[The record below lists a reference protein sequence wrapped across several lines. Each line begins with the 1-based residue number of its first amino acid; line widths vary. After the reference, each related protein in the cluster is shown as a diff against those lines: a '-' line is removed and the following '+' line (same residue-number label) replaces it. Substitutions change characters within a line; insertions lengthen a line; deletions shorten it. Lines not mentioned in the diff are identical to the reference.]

1 MSPAT
6 SSAAAPPTGRRAGLR
21 TVLYVLI
28 ALLGLPLSG
37 SMLLGMFGAQDQDP
51 VYTLLR
57 AQGMGDL
64 TFWISL
70 GVGFAIFLTDMWL
83 DAYNGRYA
91 DDLYAI
97 LKDVSESVKAGTS
110 VEGAVQKAVGWKR
123 SPAARAMQQALA
135 LSKDVPF
142 STALRSAASASG
154 QPAFTEVALLMS
166 AAVDGGGHI
175 GPALR
180 WLAAHLGKLRQAEK
194 EFAAS
199 IESSIMLLRGVGLL
213 AGPFLYQLMYHSVH
227 RDEPALTIDIPSLAF
242 FAYGTIAMAMLDGVV
257 YGRWARVP
265 AKFLFFLGLTR
276 LSLGI
281 WTF

>member
-6 SSAAAPPTGRRAGLR
+6 SSAAPATRRSGLR
-21 TVLYVLI
+21 TVLYALI
-28 ALLGLPLSG
+28 AVLGLPLSV
-37 SMLLGMFGAQDQDP
+37 SMLLGMFGAQDHDP

-57 AQGMGDL
+57 AQGLGDL

-70 GVGFAIFLTDMWL
+70 AVGFAIFLADLWL

-123 SPAARAMQQALA
+123 SPAAQAMQRALA
-135 LSKDVPF
+135 LSKDMPF
-142 STALRSAASASG
+142 STALRSAAATSG

-166 AAVDGGGHI
+166 AAVEGGGHI

-199 IESSIMLLRGVGLL
+199 IESSVMLLRGVGLL

-227 RDEPALTIDIPSLAF
+227 RDEPARAIDVPSLVF

-265 AKFLFFLGLTR
+265 SKFLFYLGLTR

-281 WTF
+281 WAM

>member
-1 MSPAT
+1 VSPT
-6 SSAAAPPTGRRAGLR
+6 APSRRRSGLR
-21 TVLYVLI
+21 TFLTVII
-28 ALLGLPLSG
+28 AVLGLPLSG
-37 SMLLGMFGAQDQDP
+37 SMLLGMFGAEKDDP
-51 VYTLLR
+51 FTSALST
-57 AQGMGDL
+57 QGYGDL
-64 TFWISL
+64 AFWIAL
-70 GVGFAIFLTDMWL
+70 GVGFVIFLIDLWL

-123 SPAARAMQQALA
+123 SPAARAMQRALA
-135 LSKDVPF
+135 LSKDMPF
-142 STALRSAASASG
+142 ATALRSAAASSG
-154 QPAFTEVALLMS
+154 QPAFHEVALLMS
-166 AAVDGGGHI
+166 AAVEGGGHI

-199 IESSIMLLRGVGLL
+199 IESSVMLLRGVGLL

-227 RDEPALTIDIPSLAF
+227 HDTPTLALDIPSLVF
-242 FAYGTIAMAMLDGVV
+242 FAYGTVAMAMLDGVV
-257 YGRWARVP
+257 YGRWGRVP
-265 AKFLFFLGLTR
+265 SKILFYLGLTR

-281 WTF
+281 WSI